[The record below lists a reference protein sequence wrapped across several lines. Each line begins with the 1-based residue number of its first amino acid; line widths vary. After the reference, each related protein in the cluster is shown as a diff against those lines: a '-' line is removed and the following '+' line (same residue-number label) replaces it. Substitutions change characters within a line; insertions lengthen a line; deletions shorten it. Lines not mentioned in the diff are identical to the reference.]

1 MELSEI
7 LKKKIE
13 EEGPQSFHDFME
25 MALYYPGLGY
35 YNSQR
40 NKIGKEGDYYTSP
53 VLSSLFG
60 ELVGKQIEE
69 MWNLLDRNP
78 FTVVEFGAGT
88 GALCNDILHYLQN
101 NPPLYEQLKYCIVE
115 KSDAMRKSQQ
125 QMLPSKVSWYSSIKD
140 LGPIT
145 GCILSNEVL
154 DNFPVHKVEMKNELM
169 EVFVN
174 YKEGFSEMLKPAS
187 EKLKNYLQ
195 EQHITLPQ
203 NYCTEINLDAIE
215 WIKDVAAHLA
225 KGFVLTIDYGFSSD
239 DLYSPKR
246 NSGTLICYK
255 GHKVNSSLYADI
267 GKQDITAHV
276 NFSALSC
283 WGEKYDL
290 QCCGFT
296 TQANFLRSL
305 GLMNYLRKLE
315 LENPKN
321 NRHLIFQVH
330 QLLMDMGNKFKVL
343 IQQKRVK
350 SKMLTGLQFAVP
362 LS

>member
-7 LKKKIE
+7 LKKKIKK
-13 EEGPQSFHDFME
+13 EGPLSFHDFME
-25 MALYYPGLGY
+25 MALYYPRIGY
-35 YNSQR
+35 YNSER

-53 VLSSLFG
+53 VVSSIFG
-60 ELVGKQIEE
+60 ELIGKQIEE
-69 MWNLLDRNP
+69 MWNLLDKEP
-78 FTVVEFGAGT
+78 FTIVEYGAGT
-88 GALCNDILHYLQN
+88 GALCLDILKYLEN
-101 NPPLYEQLKYCIVE
+101 NPPLYSELKYCIIE
-115 KSDAMRKSQQ
+115 KSEAMQKSQKQ
-125 QMLPSKVSWYSSIKD
+125 ILPAKVDWYGSVKE
-140 LGPIT
+140 LAPVT

-174 YKEGFSEMLKPAS
+174 YREGFREMLKPAS

-195 EQHITLPQ
+195 EQDIALPE
-203 NYCTEINLDAIE
+203 NYCTEINLEAIE
-215 WIKDVAAHLA
+215 WIRDVAAHLA
-225 KGFVLTIDYGFSSD
+225 KGFVLTIDYGFSSGE
-239 DLYSPKR
+239 LYNEKR

-255 GHKVNSSLYADI
+255 GHKVNSSLYSDI

-283 WGEKYDL
+283 WGKKYHL
-290 QCCGFT
+290 QCSGFT
-296 TQANFLRSL
+296 TQAYFLRSL

-315 LENPKN
+315 LESPKN
-321 NRHLIFQVH
+321 TRDFIFQVQ

-350 SKMLTGLQFAVP
+350 SNMLTGVQFTMP